1 MLSISTHEFKI
12 PMNPEIEHAAEQQA
26 EIELLRNKIEALDPS
41 DEEAFLKMIEV
52 IKRRSVMLDLMREY
66 RLAKHNGQL
75 EEHHTWIL
83 VYLEKM
89 KEDVN
94 VNLEI
99 ALVIDRQIQKRTEA
113 AEQILKEFKKP
124 NPTV

>member
-1 MLSISTHEFKI
+1 
-12 PMNPEIEHAAEQQA
+12 MNPETEHAAEQQA
-26 EIELLRNKIEALDPS
+26 EIESLRKKIEALDPS